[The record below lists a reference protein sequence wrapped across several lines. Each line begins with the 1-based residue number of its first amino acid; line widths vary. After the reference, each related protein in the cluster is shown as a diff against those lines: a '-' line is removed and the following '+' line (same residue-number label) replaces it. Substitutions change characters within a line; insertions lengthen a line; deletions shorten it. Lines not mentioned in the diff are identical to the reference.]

1 MLRIKTYIYTEFPI
15 SYVNVTH
22 IGLNM
27 RNLINQAQLTL
38 DIENF
43 LKCLKR
49 RSREWDGFYSQLI
62 DLLFDFND
70 IYDPDDEYTGYLKF
84 FVILRYDLQRIDSD
98 YFDLMDELKIIGY
111 REMRTWFLDLSEDFE
126 KDYKM
131 IEKQKDENKI
141 EVQEYCESIIG
152 KYSRILVAR
161 VDLGYLQ
168 EYSSRIRVEDI
179 YNDLDILLNRIQ
191 NKDGIFKH
199 VIGYIWG
206 VEQGGKSKGFHCH
219 LAIIYDNAYR
229 DGSAAYWGNKIIALW
244 SEITLDYG
252 QGYNCWNRERVKE
265 LRGRDELGIGLIY
278 RRDSTQVTNF
288 IEAMEYLTDHH
299 KRTLQYVR
307 VKPKGRRVFGK
318 GQLRVQYDRR

>member
-1 MLRIKTYIYTEFPI
+1 
-15 SYVNVTH
+15 
-22 IGLNM
+22 M

-49 RSREWDGFYSQLI
+49 RSREWDGFYSQLTN
-62 DLLFDFND
+62 LLLDFND
-70 IYDPDDEYTGYLKF
+70 IYDPDDEYPGYLQF
-84 FVILRYDLQRIDSD
+84 FIILIYDLQSIDSD
-98 YFDLMDELKIIGY
+98 EVDLKNELESIGY
-111 REMRTWFLDLSEDFE
+111 RELRSDFLKLSKSFE
-126 KDYKM
+126 RDYEI

-141 EVQEYCESIIG
+141 EVQKYCESIIG

-168 EYSSRIRVEDI
+168 AYSRRIRVGDI
-179 YNDLDILLNRIQ
+179 YKDLDVLLNRIQ

-199 VIGYIWG
+199 VVGYIWG

-229 DGSAAYWGNKIIALW
+229 DGSAAYWGDEIIELW
-244 SEITLDYG
+244 KDITRGYG
-252 QGYNCWNRERVKE
+252 QGYNCWNRERVAK
-265 LRGRDELGIGLIY
+265 LRRENKLGIGVIY

-299 KRTLQYVR
+299 KRTLQYLR

-318 GQLRVQYDRR
+318 GQLRAQYDRR

>member
-1 MLRIKTYIYTEFPI
+1 
-15 SYVNVTH
+15 
-22 IGLNM
+22 M
-27 RNLINQAQLTL
+27 RVLINQEKLTL
-38 DIENF
+38 EIEKF
-43 LKCLKR
+43 LKRLKR
-49 RSREWDGFYSQLI
+49 ERTKWYGFYSQLTN
-62 DLLFDFND
+62 LLLGFND

-84 FVILRYDLQRIDSD
+84 FVILRYDLQRIDSG
-98 YFDLMDELKIIGY
+98 YLELMDELKIIGY
-111 REMRTWFLDLSEDFE
+111 REIRKWFLDLFE
-126 KDYKM
+126 LFKKDYET

-141 EVQEYCESIIG
+141 EVQEYCRSILN
-152 KYSRILVAR
+152 KCSRILVAR

-168 EYSSRIRVEDI
+168 KYSSRIRVEDI
-179 YNDLDILLNRIQ
+179 YKDLDILLNRIQ

>member
-1 MLRIKTYIYTEFPI
+1 
-15 SYVNVTH
+15 
-22 IGLNM
+22 M
-27 RNLINQAQLTL
+27 RVLINQEKLTL
-38 DIENF
+38 EIEKF
-43 LKCLKR
+43 LKRLKR
-49 RSREWDGFYSQLI
+49 ERTKWYGFYSQLTN
-62 DLLFDFND
+62 LLLGFND

-84 FVILRYDLQRIDSD
+84 FVILRYDLQRIDSG
-98 YFDLMDELKIIGY
+98 YLELMDELKIIGY
-111 REMRTWFLDLSEDFE
+111 REIRKWFLDLFE
-126 KDYKM
+126 LFKKDYET

-168 EYSSRIRVEDI
+168 EHSSRIRVEDI

-199 VIGYIWG
+199 VVGYIWG

-229 DGSAAYWGNKIIALW
+229 AGSAEYWGNEIIELW
-244 SEITLDYG
+244 KDITRDFG
-252 QGYNCWNRERVKE
+252 QGYNCWNRKRVAE
-265 LRGRDELGIGLIY
+265 LRSKDELGIGVIH
-278 RRDSTQVTNF
+278 RRDSTQVANF
-288 IEAMEYLTDHH
+288 IRAMQYIADHH
-299 KRTLQYVR
+299 KRTLQYLR
-307 VKPKGRRVFGK
+307 VKPEGRRVFGK

>member
-1 MLRIKTYIYTEFPI
+1 
-15 SYVNVTH
+15 
-22 IGLNM
+22 M

-111 REMRTWFLDLSEDFE
+111 REMRKWFLDLFE
-126 KDYKM
+126 LFKKDYET

-141 EVQEYCESIIG
+141 ELQKYCRSILN
-152 KYSRILVAR
+152 KCSRILVAR

-168 EYSSRIRVEDI
+168 EYSSRIRVGDI
-179 YNDLDILLNRIQ
+179 YKDLDILLNRIQ

-199 VIGYIWG
+199 VIGFAWG
-206 VEQGGKSKGFHCH
+206 IEQGGKSKGFHCH

-229 DGSAAYWGNKIIALW
+229 AGSAEYWGNEIIELW
-244 SEITLDYG
+244 KDITRDFG
-252 QGYNCWNRERVKE
+252 QGYNCWNRKRVAE
-265 LRGRDELGIGLIY
+265 LRSKDELGIGVIY
-278 RRDSTQVTNF
+278 RRDSTQVANF
-288 IEAMEYLTDHH
+288 IRAMEYIADHH
-299 KRTLQYVR
+299 KRTPQYLR
-307 VKPKGRRVFGK
+307 VKPRGRRVFGK
-318 GQLRVQYDRR
+318 GQLRAQYDRR

>member
-1 MLRIKTYIYTEFPI
+1 
-15 SYVNVTH
+15 
-22 IGLNM
+22 M
-27 RNLINQAQLTL
+27 RYSINQAKLTL
-38 DIENF
+38 EIESF
-43 LKCLKR
+43 LKRLKR
-49 RSREWDGFYSQLI
+49 QRTKWDGFYSQLTN
-62 DLLFDFND
+62 LLLDFND
-70 IYDPDDEYTGYLKF
+70 IYDPDDEYPGYLQF
-84 FVILRYDLQRIDSD
+84 FVILIYDLQSIDSD
-98 YFDLMDELKIIGY
+98 EVDLKDELEMIGY
-111 REMRTWFLDLSEDFE
+111 TEIRQWFLDLSEDFE

-141 EVQEYCESIIG
+141 EVQEYCRSILN
-152 KYSRILVAR
+152 KCSRILVAR

-179 YNDLDILLNRIQ
+179 YKDLDILLNRIQ

-219 LAIIYDNAYR
+219 LAIIYDTAFR

-244 SEITLDYG
+244 SEITRDYG
-252 QGYNCWNRERVKE
+252 QGYNCWNRKRVKE

-299 KRTLQYVR
+299 KRTLQYLR

-318 GQLRVQYDRR
+318 GQLRAQYDRR

>member
-1 MLRIKTYIYTEFPI
+1 
-15 SYVNVTH
+15 
-22 IGLNM
+22 M
-27 RNLINQAQLTL
+27 RASINQAQLTL

-49 RSREWDGFYSQLI
+49 RSREWDEFYSQLTN
-62 DLLFDFND
+62 LLLDFDD
-70 IYDPDDEYTGYLKF
+70 IYDPDEEYTGYLKF
-84 FVILRYDLQRIDSD
+84 FVILRYDLQRIDSG
-98 YFDLMDELKIIGY
+98 YLELMDELKIIGY
-111 REMRTWFLDLSEDFE
+111 SEIRKWFLDLFE
-126 KDYKM
+126 LFKKNYET

-168 EYSSRIRVEDI
+168 EHSSRIRVEDI

-199 VIGYIWG
+199 VVGYIWG

-229 DGSAAYWGNKIIALW
+229 AGSAEYWGNEIIELW
-244 SEITLDYG
+244 KDITRDFG
-252 QGYNCWNRERVKE
+252 QGYNCWNRKRVAE
-265 LRGRDELGIGLIY
+265 LRSKDELGIGVIH
-278 RRDSTQVTNF
+278 RRDSTQVANF
-288 IEAMEYLTDHH
+288 IRAMEYIADHH
-299 KRTLQYVR
+299 KRTPQYLR
-307 VKPKGRRVFGK
+307 VKPRGRRVFGK
-318 GQLRVQYDRR
+318 GQLRAQYDRR

>member
-1 MLRIKTYIYTEFPI
+1 MLRSKTYIYTEFPI
-15 SYVNVTH
+15 SYVTITH
-22 IGLNM
+22 IGSNM
-27 RNLINQAQLTL
+27 RASINHAQLTL

-49 RSREWDGFYSQLI
+49 RSREWDEFYSQLTN
-62 DLLFDFND
+62 LLLGFDD
-70 IYDPDDEYTGYLKF
+70 IYDPDEEYTGYLKF
-84 FVILRYDLQRIDSD
+84 FVILRYDLQRIDSG
-98 YFDLMDELKIIGY
+98 YLELMDELKIIGY
-111 REMRTWFLDLSEDFE
+111 REIRKWFLDLFE
-126 KDYKM
+126 LFKKNYET

-168 EYSSRIRVEDI
+168 EHSSRIRVEDI

-199 VIGYIWG
+199 VVGYIWG

-229 DGSAAYWGNKIIALW
+229 DGSAVYWGNEIIELW
-244 SEITLDYG
+244 RDITRGYG
-252 QGYNCWNRERVKE
+252 QGYNCWNRERVAK
-265 LRGRDELGIGLIY
+265 LRREDKLGIGVIY
-278 RRDSTQVTNF
+278 RCDSKQVTNF
-288 IEAMEYLTDHH
+288 IEAMEYIADHH
-299 KRTLQYVR
+299 KRTLQYLR
-307 VKPKGRRVFGK
+307 VKPKGRIVFFK
-318 GQLRVQYDRR
+318 GQLIAQYDRR

>member
-1 MLRIKTYIYTEFPI
+1 
-15 SYVNVTH
+15 
-22 IGLNM
+22 M

-49 RSREWDGFYSQLI
+49 RSREWDEFYSQLTN
-62 DLLFDFND
+62 LLLDFND
-70 IYDPDDEYTGYLKF
+70 IYDPDEEYTGYLQF

-111 REMRTWFLDLSEDFE
+111 REMRKWFLDLFE
-126 KDYKM
+126 LFKKDYET
-131 IEKQKDENKI
+131 IEKQKDENII
-141 EVQEYCESIIG
+141 ELQKYCRSILN
-152 KYSRILVAR
+152 KCSRILVAR

-168 EYSSRIRVEDI
+168 EHSSRIRVGDI
-179 YNDLDILLNRIQ
+179 YKDLDILLNRIQ

-199 VIGYIWG
+199 VIGFAWG
-206 VEQGGKSKGFHCH
+206 IEQGGKSKGFHCH

-229 DGSAAYWGNKIIALW
+229 AGSAEYWGNEIIELW
-244 SEITLDYG
+244 KDITRGYG
-252 QGYNCWNRERVKE
+252 QGYNCWNRERVAK
-265 LRGRDELGIGLIY
+265 LRRENKLGIGVIY

-288 IEAMEYLTDHH
+288 IEAMEYIADHH
-299 KRTLQYVR
+299 KRTLQYLR

-318 GQLRVQYDRR
+318 GQLRAQYDRR

>member
-1 MLRIKTYIYTEFPI
+1 
-15 SYVNVTH
+15 
-22 IGLNM
+22 M

-49 RSREWDGFYSQLI
+49 RSREWDEFYSQLTN
-62 DLLFDFND
+62 LLLDFND
-70 IYDPDDEYTGYLKF
+70 IYDPDEEYTGYLQF
-84 FVILRYDLQRIDSD
+84 FVILRYDLQRIDSG
-98 YFDLMDELKIIGY
+98 YLELMEELKIIGY
-111 REMRTWFLDLSEDFE
+111 REMRKWFLDLFE
-126 KDYKM
+126 LFKKDYET

-141 EVQEYCESIIG
+141 EVQEYCSSILN
-152 KYSRILVAR
+152 KCSRILVAR

-229 DGSAAYWGNKIIALW
+229 DGSAAYWGNEIIELW
-244 SEITLDYG
+244 RDITRDFG
-252 QGYNCWNRERVKE
+252 QGYNCWNRERIAK
-265 LRGRDELGIGLIY
+265 LRRENKLGIGVIY

-288 IEAMEYLTDHH
+288 IEAMQYIADHH
-299 KRTLQYVR
+299 KRTLQYLR

-318 GQLRVQYDRR
+318 GQLRAQYDRR

>member
-1 MLRIKTYIYTEFPI
+1 
-15 SYVNVTH
+15 
-22 IGLNM
+22 M

-49 RSREWDGFYSQLI
+49 RSREWDEFYSQLTN
-62 DLLFDFND
+62 LLLGFDD
-70 IYDPDDEYTGYLKF
+70 IYDPDEEYTGYLKF

-111 REMRTWFLDLSEDFE
+111 REMRAWFLDLSEDFE

-141 EVQEYCESIIG
+141 EVQEYCGSILN
-152 KYSRILVAR
+152 KCSRILVAR

-179 YNDLDILLNRIQ
+179 YKDLDILLNRIQ

-219 LAIIYDNAYR
+219 LAIIYDTAFR

-244 SEITLDYG
+244 SEITRDYG

-288 IEAMEYLTDHH
+288 IEAMQYIADHH
-299 KRTLQYVR
+299 KRTLQYLR

-318 GQLRVQYDRR
+318 GQLRAQYDRR

>member
-1 MLRIKTYIYTEFPI
+1 
-15 SYVNVTH
+15 
-22 IGLNM
+22 M

-84 FVILRYDLQRIDSD
+84 FVILRYDLQRIDSG
-98 YFDLMDELKIIGY
+98 YLELMDELKIIGY
-111 REMRTWFLDLSEDFE
+111 SEIRKWFLDLFE
-126 KDYKM
+126 LFKKNYET

-168 EYSSRIRVEDI
+168 EHSSRIRVEDI

-199 VIGYIWG
+199 VVGYIWG

-229 DGSAAYWGNKIIALW
+229 AGSAEYWGNEIIELW
-244 SEITLDYG
+244 KDITRDFG
-252 QGYNCWNRERVKE
+252 QGYNCWNRKRVAE
-265 LRGRDELGIGLIY
+265 LRSKDELGIGVIH
-278 RRDSTQVTNF
+278 RRDSTQVANF
-288 IEAMEYLTDHH
+288 IRAMEYIADHH
-299 KRTLQYVR
+299 KRTPQYLR
-307 VKPKGRRVFGK
+307 VKPRGRRVFGK
-318 GQLRVQYDRR
+318 GQLRAQYDRR

>member
-1 MLRIKTYIYTEFPI
+1 
-15 SYVNVTH
+15 
-22 IGLNM
+22 M
-27 RNLINQAQLTL
+27 RDSINQAQLTL
-38 DIENF
+38 EIENF

-49 RSREWDGFYSQLI
+49 RSREWDEFYSQLTN
-62 DLLFDFND
+62 LLFDFDD
-70 IYDPDDEYTGYLKF
+70 IYDPDDQYIGYLQF
-84 FVILRYDLQRIDSD
+84 FVILRYDLQRINSD

-111 REMRTWFLDLSEDFE
+111 REMRSWFLDLSEDFE
-126 KDYKM
+126 KDYKI

-141 EVQEYCESIIG
+141 EVQKYCRSILN
-152 KYSRILVAR
+152 KCSRILVSR

-168 EYSSRIRVEDI
+168 EHSSRIRVEDI
-179 YNDLDILLNRIQ
+179 YKDLDVLLNRIQ

-219 LAIIYDNAYR
+219 LAIIYDTAFR

-244 SEITLDYG
+244 SEITRDYG

-299 KRTLQYVR
+299 KRTLQYLR
-307 VKPKGRRVFGK
+307 VKPRGRRVFGK
-318 GQLRVQYDRR
+318 GQLITQYDRR

>member
-1 MLRIKTYIYTEFPI
+1 
-15 SYVNVTH
+15 
-22 IGLNM
+22 M
-27 RNLINQAQLTL
+27 RVLINQEKLTL
-38 DIENF
+38 EIEKF
-43 LKCLKR
+43 LKRLKR
-49 RSREWDGFYSQLI
+49 ERTKWYGFYSQLI

-84 FVILRYDLQRIDSD
+84 FVILRYDLQSIDSG
-98 YFDLMDELKIIGY
+98 YLELMDELKIIGY
-111 REMRTWFLDLSEDFE
+111 REIRKWFLDLFE
-126 KDYKM
+126 LFKKDYET

-141 EVQEYCESIIG
+141 EVQEYCRSILN
-152 KYSRILVAR
+152 KCSRILVAR

-168 EYSSRIRVEDI
+168 KYSSRIRVEDI
-179 YNDLDILLNRIQ
+179 YKDLDILLNRIQ

-229 DGSAAYWGNKIIALW
+229 DGSAAYWGDEIIALW
-244 SEITLDYG
+244 KDITRGYG
-252 QGYNCWNRERVKE
+252 QGYNCWNRERVAK
-265 LRGRDELGIGLIY
+265 LRRENKLGIGVIY

-299 KRTLQYVR
+299 KRTLQYLR
-307 VKPKGRRVFGK
+307 VKPRGRRVFGK

>member
-1 MLRIKTYIYTEFPI
+1 
-15 SYVNVTH
+15 
-22 IGLNM
+22 M
-27 RNLINQAQLTL
+27 RDSINQAQLTL
-38 DIENF
+38 EIENF

-49 RSREWDGFYSQLI
+49 RSREWDEFYSQLTN
-62 DLLFDFND
+62 LLFDFDD
-70 IYDPDDEYTGYLKF
+70 IYDPDDQYIGYLQF
-84 FVILRYDLQRIDSD
+84 FVILRYDLQRINSD

-111 REMRTWFLDLSEDFE
+111 REMRSWFLDLSEDFE
-126 KDYKM
+126 KDYKI

-141 EVQEYCESIIG
+141 EVQKYCRSILN
-152 KYSRILVAR
+152 KCSRILVSR

-168 EYSSRIRVEDI
+168 EHSSRIRVEDI
-179 YNDLDILLNRIQ
+179 YKDLDILLNRIQ

-219 LAIIYDNAYR
+219 LAIIYDTAFR

-244 SEITLDYG
+244 SEITRDYG

-278 RRDSTQVTNF
+278 RRDSTQVANF
-288 IEAMEYLTDHH
+288 IRAMEYIADPH
-299 KRTLQYVR
+299 KRTPQYLR
-307 VKPKGRRVFGK
+307 VKPRGRRVFGK
-318 GQLRVQYDRR
+318 GQLITQYDRR